1 MDETSQIPAQSQKD
15 RLVEGHKLR
24 CPKCE
29 ELCDPFYH
37 FKPLQFV
44 AKYEREL
51 NRVLQHRR
59 DRGGCGHVFS
69 PGEPWIIQEYISG
82 NLVPR
87 QLLTQAL
94 ERIAE
99 LEQLAENQPAQ
110 AVRA

>member
-1 MDETSQIPAQSQKD
+1 M

-29 ELCDPFYH
+29 ALGDPFYH

-44 AKYEREL
+44 DKYEREL

-94 ERIAE
+94 EQIAE
-99 LEQLAENQPAQ
+99 LESKLAENQPAQ
-110 AVRA
+110 AVQA